1 MWTRVQDHICQ
12 CLKLLCKQLHILKY
26 CFSYLIGVYYASSYS
41 YKFLIK
47 SHVYNGGRTKLGGTW
62 CIWTGRGQITCS
74 NGCNHWSGP
83 LYWTTGHTFWLQNVH
98 APHSNDNRCFELL
111 NWVLIARK
119 RVAWE
124 HDLPGM
130 CITTHWLLNCLK
142 YALVFALVFDCGE
155 ACSSSEIIFEYSLRS
170 KVSLVIR
177 PVPKSGPMQV
187 RNCAE
192 DECLYPVTML
202 RKASYYSDWCSETQW
217 A

>member
-1 MWTRVQDHICQ
+1 M
-12 CLKLLCKQLHILKY
+12 
-26 CFSYLIGVYYASSYS
+26 YYASSYS
-41 YKFLIK
+41 YEFLIK

-62 CIWTGRGQITCS
+62 CIWTSKGQIICS
-74 NGCNHWSGP
+74 IMAVIIGVDLCNGQLDIPFGSKTSM
-83 LYWTTGHTFWLQNVH
+83 LHTH
-98 APHSNDNRCFELL
+98 DNRCFELL

-119 RVAWE
+119 RVVAWE
-124 HDLPGM
+124 HNLPGM

-217 A
+217 AQLQRQLGKSIWIYVLKVNGSRRAI